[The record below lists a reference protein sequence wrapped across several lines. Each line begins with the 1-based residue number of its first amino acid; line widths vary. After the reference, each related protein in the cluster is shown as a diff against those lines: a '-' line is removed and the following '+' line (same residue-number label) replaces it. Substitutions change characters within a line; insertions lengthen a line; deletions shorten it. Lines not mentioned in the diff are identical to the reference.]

1 MDQADPDDRI
11 AVRVLH
17 ADEAVLVID
26 KPSGLLSV
34 PGRGEDREDCVSRR
48 IQRLWADARVVHRLD
63 MDTSGLMIMA
73 RGPAAQRR
81 LSDAFARH
89 SIEKRYLAVVHGGM
103 DPLLV
108 AASSWREIDLPI
120 AADWL
125 QRPLRVIDRQG
136 GKPSLTRWRCLA
148 TDAATQRTRLELSP
162 QTGRT
167 HQLRVHLQAMGHP
180 IVGDRLYGHNAEGA
194 EGRLHLH
201 ASRLQFTH
209 PANGQVLTF
218 DSPAPF

>member
-1 MDQADPDDRI
+1 MAL
-11 AVRVLH
+11 RVLH

-34 PGRGEDREDCVSRR
+34 PGRGEDRQDCVSRR

-73 RGPAAQRR
+73 RGPSAQRR
-81 LSDAFARH
+81 LSDAFAAQ
-89 SIEKRYLAVVHGGM
+89 SIEKRYVAVVHGAM
-103 DPLLV
+103 DASLA
-108 AASSWREIDLPI
+108 AASGWQEIDLPI

-125 QRPLRVIDRQG
+125 RRPLRVIDRQG

-148 TDAATQRTRLELSP
+148 TDTAAQRTRLELSP

-180 IVGDRLYGHNAEGA
+180 IVGDRLYGSNADGA

-209 PANGQVLTF
+209 PMSGHELTF
-218 DSPAPF
+218 GSPVPF